1 MDLPTLSEEELDEY
15 ESSFDENG
23 NYIASQEVEEEPVEE
38 QPAEDYVDDSTAEL
52 EAAAREEEERV
63 EKILNTGSF
72 EPVIPKSTLNDLQF
86 GKNN

>member
-1 MDLPTLSEEELDEY
+1 M
-15 ESSFDENG
+15 
-23 NYIASQEVEEEPVEE
+23 YIAPQEAEEEPAEAQPEE
-38 QPAEDYVDDSTAEL
+38 DGVDDSTAQL

>member
-1 MDLPTLSEEELDEY
+1 MGPEPEFFIIKE
-15 ESSFDENG
+15 DENG
-23 NYIASQEVEEEPVEE
+23 NYIAPKEAEEEPVEA
-38 QPAEDYVDDSTAEL
+38 QPEEAYVDDSTAQL